1 MAMKVRDVMSKD
13 VEVIDPDT
21 TTVQEAA
28 MKMRNIDVG
37 LLPVCSDNRLVG
49 MVSDRDIAIRAVAD
63 GRDPTKTRIADV
75 MTGEIYFARE
85 DQEINDAA
93 KVMREHQVRR
103 LPVLDKEQRLV
114 GIVAL
119 ADLAVR
125 VKDEAVTVGVL
136 DGVSKPT

>member
-136 DGVSKPT
+136 DEVSKPT